1 MKTIPISQD
10 LTAIIDDEDFARV
23 SPFKWYAS
31 VRRRKDGTIY
41 TIYAFRKYRRE
52 DGKRSIQMLHR
63 FILGIT
69 DPQINVDH
77 EDHNGLNCRRQNMR
91 VATETQNQGNRRKQ
105 KSSSQFKGVTWYGRK
120 SKWQSQI
127 RFEGKQKHLGYFNS
141 EIDAAKAY
149 DVAARK
155 QFGEF
160 ALVNF

>member
-1 MKTIPISQD
+1 
-10 LTAIIDDEDFARV
+10 
-23 SPFKWYAS
+23 
-31 VRRRKDGTIY
+31 
-41 TIYAFRKYRRE
+41 
-52 DGKRSIQMLHR
+52 
-63 FILGIT
+63 
-69 DPQINVDH
+69 
-77 EDHNGLNCRRQNMR
+77 MR